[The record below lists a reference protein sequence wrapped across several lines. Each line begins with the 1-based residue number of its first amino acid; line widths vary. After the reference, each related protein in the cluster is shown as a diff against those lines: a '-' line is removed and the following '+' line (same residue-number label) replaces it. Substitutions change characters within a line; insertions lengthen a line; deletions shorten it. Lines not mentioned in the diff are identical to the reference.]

1 MQNLCQTCPAACIG
15 ENRDANV
22 KPEYICTMT
31 KEMVREMV
39 EELPEEKRGKYLEAL
54 KNEKDLF

>member
-1 MQNLCQTCPAACIG
+1 MMHPYDRWGL
-15 ENRDANV
+15 
-22 KPEYICTMT
+22 CTMT